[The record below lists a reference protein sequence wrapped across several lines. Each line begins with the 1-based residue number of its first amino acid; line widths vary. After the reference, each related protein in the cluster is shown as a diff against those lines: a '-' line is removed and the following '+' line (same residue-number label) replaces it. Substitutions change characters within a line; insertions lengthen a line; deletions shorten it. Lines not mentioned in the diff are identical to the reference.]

1 MAKKNILLGVLI
13 GEGTWGPLAAQVL
26 GLGVG
31 GELENGSLSVLSVGD
46 DLKAGKLRLEDQ
58 DNCGYLPYTSSSQ
71 GRLED
76 FKEDSNALRFDRA
89 PRAYQERKAKLQ
101 KDF

>member
-1 MAKKNILLGVLI
+1 LAKKNILLGVLI

-71 GRLED
+71 SWLED
-76 FKEDSNALRFDRA
+76 FKQDSNAI
-89 PRAYQERKAKLQ
+89 
-101 KDF
+101 